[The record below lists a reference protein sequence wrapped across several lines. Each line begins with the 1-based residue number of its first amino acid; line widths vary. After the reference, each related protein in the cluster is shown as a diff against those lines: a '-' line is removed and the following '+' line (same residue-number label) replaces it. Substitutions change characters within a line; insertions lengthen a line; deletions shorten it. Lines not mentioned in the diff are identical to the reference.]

1 MRVRFPLPAPNYLI
15 VAPLLSN
22 PMDQKQAIQ
31 ILIKILEKYQLDD
44 TEKKAL
50 TTAIGILGWTS
61 LAEGRRKAIKE
72 KKHKI

>member
-1 MRVRFPLPAPNYLI
+1 
-15 VAPLLSN
+15 
-22 PMDQKQAIQ
+22 MDQKQAIQ